1 MKWRMR
7 SSLRINSSWPN
18 RKRLETGF
26 HLGLILW
33 LAATLLAII
42 SGKPYAA
49 PLVAL
54 ACWLAACALLT
65 GRFGI
70 RGR

>member
-1 MKWRMR
+1 MRWRAR
-7 SSLRINSSWPN
+7 LSLRRKSPWPN

-26 HLGLILW
+26 HLGLVLW
-33 LAATLLAII
+33 LAATLLAIV
-42 SGKPYAA
+42 SGKSYAA